1 MTRFFLV
8 LPLLLLASV
17 PARAQDI
24 NAQLARC
31 LTLNGAVER
40 LSCYDR
46 VAQGAV
52 RAAPALAAPMTS
64 PLQAQPAPPR
74 VFGQE
79 QLPRYSVE
87 QDERLTAEITAFQ
100 TDARGRFTVTLSNGQ
115 VWQQMAGDS
124 GIAQRG
130 PKSSHTVNISRGS
143 LGSYDLRFSDRNIT
157 FKVKRLR

>member
-1 MTRFFLV
+1 
-8 LPLLLLASV
+8 
-17 PARAQDI
+17 
-24 NAQLARC
+24 
-31 LTLNGAVER
+31 
-40 LSCYDR
+40 
-46 VAQGAV
+46 
-52 RAAPALAAPMTS
+52 MTS
-64 PLQAQPAPPR
+64 PLQAQPVPPR

-79 QLPRYSVE
+79 QLPKSSVE

-124 GIAQRG
+124 GVAQRG
-130 PKSSHTVNISRGS
+130 PKSSRTVSISRGS

>member
-1 MTRFFLV
+1 MTRLFLV

-17 PARAQDI
+17 PAHAQDI
-24 NAQLARC
+24 NAQLAHC

-52 RAAPALAAPMTS
+52 RTAPALAAPMTS
-64 PLQAQPAPPR
+64 PLQVQPAPPR

-79 QLPRYSVE
+79 QLPKSSVE
-87 QDERLTAEITAFQ
+87 QEERLTAEITAFQ

-130 PKSSHTVNISRGS
+130 PKSSRTVSISRGS

>member
-1 MTRFFLV
+1 MTRLFLV
-8 LPLLLLASV
+8 LPLLLLVSV
-17 PARAQDI
+17 SAHAQDI
-24 NAQLARC
+24 NAELAHC
-31 LTLNGAVER
+31 LTMNGAVER

-52 RAAPALAAPMTS
+52 RAAPSIAAPAIA
-64 PLQAQPAPPR
+64 PRQAQPAPPR

-79 QLPRYSVE
+79 QLPKSSAE
-87 QDERLTAEITAFQ
+87 QDERLTADITAFQ
-100 TDARGRFTVTLSNGQ
+100 ADARGRFTVTLSNGQ

-130 PKSSHTVNISRGS
+130 PKSSRTVSISRGS

-157 FKVKRLR
+157 FKVRRLR